1 MTNLSSKSVKLT
13 SEKRADIKEAF
24 KKPDELGLVPAWSY
38 SGLKTFEACAYR
50 TYIAKVKKV
59 YEEAGPAAERGSRIH
74 GLAEQYV
81 KDELKE
87 MPSELKKFASQF
99 EKLHKLFAEG
109 KVEVEG
115 EWGFTLDWE
124 TCGWMEHNTWARVK
138 LDVIVHETK
147 TSARVI
153 DHKTGKKFGNE
164 IAHGQQALTYAI
176 GTFFRYPMLEH
187 VQTELWYLDKAETTI
202 QAYTRDEAMVFA
214 PGLHQRAVVMTTATE
229 FPPNPGKDTCKW
241 CPYKE
246 GKDPICEWG
255 IK

>member
-1 MTNLSSKSVKLT
+1 MTNLSSKPTKLT

-38 SGLKTFEACAYR
+38 SGLKTFESCAYR
-50 TYIAKVKKV
+50 TYISKVKKV
-59 YEEAGPAAERGSRIH
+59 WEEAGPAAERGSRIH
-74 GLAEQYV
+74 GLAEKYV
-81 KDELKE
+81 KGELKE
-87 MPSELKKFASQF
+87 MPSELKKFAPQF
-99 EKLHKLFAEG
+99 EKLHKLFTEG

-124 TCGWMEHNTWARVK
+124 TTGWMEHNTWARVK
-138 LDVIVHETK
+138 LDVIVHETE

-153 DHKTGKKFGNE
+153 DHKTGRKFGNE

-187 VQTELWYLDKAETTI
+187 VQTELWYLDKSETTI

-214 PGLHQRAVVMTTATE
+214 PGLHQRAVIMTTATE

-241 CPYKE
+241 CPHKE
-246 GKDPICEWG
+246 GEHPICEWG